1 MRTTFRTLL
10 VAAATAAVAV
20 APAVA
25 QAAAAPT
32 AAAPATAFRA
42 NPIPAHVYAPYV
54 ETYNNDDLAA
64 LAQSS
69 GAKYESLAFLQTDT
83 AGSCTAYWNGAT
95 TTPVARSTFGAEIA
109 EIQAHG
115 GNVIPSFGGYAAD
128 TTNTD
133 IADSCTDVNAIAAVY
148 ENVVTTYHVT
158 RIDLDVEADS
168 LNNTAGI
175 ERRNEAVA
183 QVERWARVHGKDV
196 QFSYTIPT
204 AATGLTATGLAV
216 LQNAKAEH
224 AQVAVVNGMAFD
236 YWIGTQQEMA
246 TDTETAAQGI
256 FTQLQSLY
264 PGVPARALW
273 AQIGI
278 TEMPGIDDFGAD
290 ETFTQADAVTV
301 VKWAEQHGLGLL
313 TMWALDRDNGSCPG
327 LSGQGQC
334 SGVAQPAWYFSH
346 TFEPFTSWT
355 GYYGGHGR

>member
-10 VAAATAAVAV
+10 VAAATAAVTV
-20 APAVA
+20 VP
-25 QAAAAPT
+25 AAAARP
-32 AAAPATAFRA
+32 AAPSSAPSPAFFRA
-42 NPIPAHVYAPYV
+42 WNPIPTHVYAPYV

-69 GAKYESLAFLQTDT
+69 GVKYESLAFLQTDT

-95 TTPVARSTFGAEIA
+95 TTPVARSTFGTEIA

-148 ENVVTTYHVT
+148 ENVITTYHVT
-158 RIDLDVEADS
+158 RIDLDVEATS
-168 LNNTAGI
+168 LTNTAGI

-183 QVERWARVHGKDV
+183 QVERWGRQHGKDI

-204 AATGLTATGLAV
+204 ATTGLTATGLAV
-216 LQNAKAEH
+216 LQNAQAEG
-224 AQVAVVNGMAFD
+224 AQFAVINGMAFD

-246 TDTETAAQGI
+246 TDTETAAEGI
-256 FTQLQSLY
+256 FGQLQALY
-264 PGVPARALW
+264 PGVPARLLW
-273 AQIGI
+273 AKVGI
-278 TEMPGIDDFGAD
+278 TEMPGIDDYGPD

-301 VKWAEQHGLGLL
+301 AQWAEQHGLGLL
-313 TMWALDRDNGSCPG
+313 TIWALSTATTVPAPG
-327 LSGQGQC
+327 
-334 SGVAQPAWYFSH
+334 
-346 TFEPFTSWT
+346 
-355 GYYGGHGR
+355 

>member
-1 MRTTFRTLL
+1 MRTRFRTLL
-10 VAAATAAVAV
+10 VAAATAAVAAV
-20 APAVA
+20 PAAA
-25 QAAAAPT
+25 QAAS
-32 AAAPATAFRA
+32 APAADSAFVGFRA

-54 ETYNNDDLAA
+54 ETYNNDDLNAMSK
-64 LAQSS
+64 QS
-69 GAKYESLAFLQTDT
+69 GAKYETLAFLQTDT
-83 AGSCTAYWNGAT
+83 AGSCTAYWNGT
-95 TTPVARSTFGAEIA
+95 ITTPVARATYGAEISQ
-109 EIQAHG
+109 IQARG

-128 TTNTD
+128 TTDTD

-148 ENVVTTYHVT
+148 ENVITTYQAT

-168 LNNTAGI
+168 LTNTAGI
-175 ERRNEAVA
+175 QRRNEAIA
-183 QVERWARVHGKDV
+183 LTERWARQHGRQI

-204 AATGLTATGLAV
+204 ANTGLTATGLAV
-216 LQNAKAEH
+216 LQSAKAEG
-224 AQVAVVNGMAFD
+224 AQIAVVNGMAFD
-236 YWIGTQQEMA
+236 YWIGTPQEMA

-301 VKWAEQHGLGLL
+301 VTWAEQHGLGLL
-313 TMWALDRDNGSCPG
+313 SMWALDRDNGSCPG

-334 SGVAQPAWYFSH
+334 SGVAQPTWYFSH
-346 TFEPFTSWT
+346 TFEPLTSWT
-355 GYYGGHGR
+355 GFYGW